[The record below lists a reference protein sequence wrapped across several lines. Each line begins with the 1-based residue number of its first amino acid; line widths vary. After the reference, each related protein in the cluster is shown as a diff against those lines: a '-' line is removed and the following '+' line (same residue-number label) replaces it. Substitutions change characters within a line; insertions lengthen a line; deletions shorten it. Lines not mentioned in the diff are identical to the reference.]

1 MSSMRNAAFNMEP
14 YPAHT
19 QHSVAYGAPS
29 PLAHVRD
36 GLYLYEELR
45 AG

>member
-1 MSSMRNAAFNMEP
+1 MRNAAFNMEP
-14 YPAHT
+14 NSVHT

-29 PLAHVRD
+29 RLPDVGD
-36 GLYLYEELR
+36 GLYLYEELW